1 MYTVTPAMQD
11 LSENSA
17 EWWENILLS
26 AESYYSEFLKLD
38 PVARL
43 SHKPQPNEVLK
54 QQRWRRVEKRAE
66 TLVLAALPKSVREEC
81 VAGRLTGI
89 LAIWCRVMVIYQPG
103 SLLERATALKCLE
116 SPGEAV
122 DAASAAKA
130 LRKWHRWLL
139 RVRSV
144 GGTPPDPTIL
154 IKALTSMCKKPLE
167 VHTEAAFR
175 IQLARSTLRVDINPS
190 SAKVDELYGLLLA
203 EMENLSHSSAAQK
216 GPKTATM
223 AQTNANATPAPAPP
237 PPKPNQQSQ
246 AKAKRRDPVS
256 QLPH

>member
-1 MYTVTPAMQD
+1 M
-11 LSENSA
+11 
-17 EWWENILLS
+17 
-26 AESYYSEFLKLD
+26 
-38 PVARL
+38 
-43 SHKPQPNEVLK
+43 LK

-190 SAKVDELYGLLLA
+190 STKVDELYGLLLA
-203 EMENLSHSSAAQK
+203 EMENLSHSSAAQRALRL
-216 GPKTATM
+216 PRWLRPTQMLLQLLRLPRRSQISNLRPRRRAQPRVATSSLM
-223 AQTNANATPAPAPP
+223 LDALEGLSVGLRMILRP
-237 PPKPNQQSQ
+237 
-246 AKAKRRDPVS
+246 
-256 QLPH
+256 